1 MAAANESQGLKIAV
15 AAFITLTVI
24 LAVSS
29 YFLYSNGAS
38 AEARLQDAEEKLSA
52 KAKAMDLAVKQYDD
66 MRAKIGTN
74 KAEAEEAK
82 EEISAHHKKIDQR
95 LDELANQVNAAV
107 QQAQA
112 SGAQGPELEEAK
124 QNIARAIASYRTGAK
139 SYIPSLDRLTELME
153 GLSMVTTQL
162 SLSYKNVRQSLESA
176 TSVAKEQ
183 VDVQTKAAATS
194 HAEVLSEQTKHQDE
208 RARLL
213 TSVDKLQHDNDVATG
228 EINNLKK
235 QLGDQEADFNRQRET
250 YTTMI
255 RELRDRLERKELILD
270 RPDGY
275 VTYVDYETREV
286 LVSLNRRMGARPQ
299 MKMTIFD
306 ARSPG
311 IPTEKPKGSIML
323 TQVNEQ
329 FSSAKIL
336 KTDDPIDPIRV
347 GDIVYSA
354 AWSPNQPMRFALV
367 GKIDI
372 NRDSKDDRA
381 ELKRMIQEAGG
392 VVDFDL
398 PPPDLGKETGTLSP
412 RIDWYVIDDQPP
424 IRDAFMPEAEKSIG
438 AASRLEKR
446 VGEVIKEARLN
457 GIRPMTKERLL
468 IYLGYDMNA
477 PIVGRAE
484 AVDPKSLMRLTSP
497 RRRVEQPKAA
507 ADAMKAEP
515 KADEAKAE
523 EMKNDEPGDDQP
535 KPKAKTQKKAAAKK
549 KAVEDEDSGD
559 EPK

>member
-15 AAFITLTVI
+15 AAFITLSVI
-24 LAVSS
+24 LAVTS
-29 YFLYSNGAS
+29 YFLYTNGAS
-38 AEARLQDAEEKLSA
+38 AEARLAIAEDTAKD
-52 KAKAMDLAVKQYDD
+52 KAKFADLSLKQFED
-66 MRAKIGTN
+66 MRGRIGT
-74 KAEAEEAK
+74 KQTEFETAK
-82 EEISAHHKKIDQR
+82 DEVLAHHKKIAER
-95 LDELANQVNAAV
+95 LTELDNKVKEAV
-107 QQAQA
+107 QRAQA

-124 QNIARAIASYRTGAK
+124 QNIARAIASYRAEPK
-139 SYIPSLDRLTELME
+139 NYISSLDRLIDLME
-153 GLSMVTTQL
+153 GLSLLTTDL
-162 SLSYKNVRQSLESA
+162 SLNYVNVRRNLESS

-183 VDVQTKAAATS
+183 VDVQSKAAAAAHS
-194 HAEVLSEQTKHQDE
+194 DVLSEQTKHQEE

-213 TSVDKLQHDNDVATG
+213 SSVDKLQTDNDKATG

-235 QLGDQEADFNRQRET
+235 LLADQEADFTRQRET
-250 YTTMI
+250 LTTI
-255 RELRDRLERKELILD
+255 LRELRDRLERKELILD

-299 MKMTIFD
+299 MNMTIFD

-323 TQVNEQ
+323 TQVGDQ
-329 FSSAKIL
+329 FSVAKIL
-336 KTDDPIDPIRV
+336 KTDNPIDPIRV

-372 NRDSKDDRA
+372 NRDSRDDRA
-381 ELKRMIQEAGG
+381 ELKRMIHEAGG
-392 VVDFDL
+392 VVDYDL

-412 RIDWYVIDDQPP
+412 RIDWYVIDDEPP
-424 IRDAFMPEAEKSIG
+424 IRDAFTHETDAG
-438 AASRLEKR
+438 ASAAAKMEKR
-446 VGEVIKEARLN
+446 LGEVVKEARLN
-457 GIRPMTKERLL
+457 GIRPMTKHRLL
-468 IYLGYDMNA
+468 IYLGYDINS

-484 AVDPKSLMRLTSP
+484 AVDPKSMMRLTAP
-497 RRRVEQPKAA
+497 RRRPDQPKAA

-515 KADEAKAE
+515 KAEEPKPD
-523 EMKNDEPGDDQP
+523 EMKGAEPGDEEP
-535 KPKAKTQKKAAAKK
+535 KPKAKTGKKAARKK
-549 KAVEDEDSGD
+549 KAAEAEGD